1 MIRFT
6 IHAHATVVARRV
18 FAEVNLEF
26 AVASHEARL
35 TVTSVVVHELDA
47 IKSSSRRARI
57 RETFIYVAFA
67 TRSNESGW
75 TLALKGTN
83 AIDTSASVV
92 TSTLKALVNI
102 DLTEDTEG
110 TVGTRAGKGVD
121 EIVAY
126 TAILTRARIAVVDVI
141 FAIWTLEARR
151 TGARVRANQILA
163 RSSVLAWC
171 RVTLVDLVLTVAAR
185 ITFSADASMAIAY
198 VLALASVS
206 TEFGYG

>member
-18 FAEVNLEF
+18 FAEVDLEF

-35 TVTSVVVHELDA
+35 AVASVVVYELDA
-47 IKSSSRRARI
+47 IESSSRRARI
-57 RETFIYVAFA
+57 RETFVYVAFA
-67 TRSNESGW
+67 TRPNESW
-75 TLALKGTN
+75 WALALKGTN

-102 DLTEDTEG
+102 DLAKDTES
-110 TVGTRAGKGVD
+110 TVRARAGKGVD
-121 EIVAY
+121 EIVAN
-126 TAILTRARIAVVDVI
+126 TAILTRARVAVVDVVL
-141 FAIWTLEARR
+141 AIGTLEARR
-151 TGARVRANQILA
+151 AGARVRANQILA

-185 ITFSADASMAIAY
+185 VTFSANASMAIAN
-198 VLALASVS
+198 VLALATVS
-206 TEFGYG
+206 AEFGYG